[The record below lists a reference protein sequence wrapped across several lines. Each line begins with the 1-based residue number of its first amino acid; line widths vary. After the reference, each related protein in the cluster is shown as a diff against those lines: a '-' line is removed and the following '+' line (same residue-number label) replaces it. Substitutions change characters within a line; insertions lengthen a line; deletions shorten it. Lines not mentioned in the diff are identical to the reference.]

1 MRKSKILTSLVRQDM
16 EKIYGKTRIV
26 GVKNLGSNLFTVYI
40 LPYKPRKQI
49 DPRKCEHHGYRVQ
62 TIKEPYCILITV
74 KREMPS
80 YVRGV

>member
-16 EKIYGKTRIV
+16 EKIYGKNRIV

-49 DPRKCEHHGYRVQ
+49 DPRKCEHHGYRLRM
-62 TIKEPYCILITV
+62 IKAPCRISITV
-74 KREMPS
+74 RREMPS